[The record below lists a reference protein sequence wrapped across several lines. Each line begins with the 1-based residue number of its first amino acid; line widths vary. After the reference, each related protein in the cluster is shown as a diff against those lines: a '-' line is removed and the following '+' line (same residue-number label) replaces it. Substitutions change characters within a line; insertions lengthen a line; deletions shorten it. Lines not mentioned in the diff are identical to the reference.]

1 MAWDAEATEFSC
13 RSLTGKQVWMT
24 GRRAGSVCQIV
35 QLSLE
40 FAHGA
45 ELVILA
51 CKADVRHVVHRAQL
65 VRDPLADRA
74 AGHLALKLAVHLFF
88 HLADHAFL
96 LSRWHRPLA
105 ARRHDAAHDVLR
117 IERHPR
123 SITLDHHQSLRALHA
138 LIRGEPLAACQAL
151 ATTTDRITRIAR
163 AAVDHLVF
171 VTVTVGAV
179 HDALQSELLRLP
191 RSQ

>member
-1 MAWDAEATEFSC
+1 
-13 RSLTGKQVWMT
+13 MT

-45 ELVILA
+45 ELVVLA
-51 CKADVRHVVHRAQL
+51 RKADVRHVVHRAQL
-65 VRDPLADRA
+65 VCDPLADRA
-74 AGHLALKLAVHLFF
+74 AWHLALKLAVHLFF

-96 LSRWHRPLA
+96 LSGRNRSLA
-105 ARRHDAAHDVLR
+105 ARRNDAAHDVLW

-123 SITLDHHQSLRALHA
+123 SITLDHHQSLRAFHA
-138 LIRGEPLAACQAL
+138 LIRGEALAACQAL

-171 VTVTVGAV
+171 VTVAVGAV

>member
-1 MAWDAEATEFSC
+1 VAWDAEATEFSC

-24 GRRAGSVCQIV
+24 RRRAGSIRQVV
-35 QLSLE
+35 QFSLE

-45 ELVILA
+45 ELVVLA
-51 CKADVRHVVHRAQL
+51 RKADVRHVVHRAQL
-65 VRDPLADRA
+65 VCDPLADRA
-74 AGHLALKLAVHLFF
+74 AGHLALKLAVHLFL
-88 HLADHAFL
+88 HLADHALL
-96 LSRWHRPLA
+96 LSGRNRPLA

-138 LIRGEPLAACQAL
+138 LIRGESLAARKAL
-151 ATTTDRITRIAR
+151 ATTTDRIARVAR
-163 AAVDHLVF
+163 AAIDHLVF